1 MANNRARGGLAL
13 VQDFVNTV
21 DLEEGKE
28 QIGTAAALRS
38 WLVDRG
44 LLSDRLVTTA
54 EHARAIQL
62 REALR
67 RLLFANNG
75 GELHEVDLDEL
86 NSAARAAGLRVR
98 FLSEGQT
105 RLEPEATG
113 TAGALGHIVA
123 SVSDAM
129 ADRTWFRLKACA
141 DERCR
146 WAFYDQSKNRSGHW
160 CSMEVCGN
168 RSKARQ
174 FRRRQRAAS

>member
-1 MANNRARGGLAL
+1 LFLQGCA
-13 VQDFVNTV
+13 Q
-21 DLEEGKE
+21 E
-28 QIGTAAALRS
+28 QIFRQEWQVGTASYEKPAQK
-38 WLVDRG
+38 G
-44 LLSDRLVTTA
+44 L
-54 EHARAIQL
+54 
-62 REALR
+62 
-67 RLLFANNG
+67 
-75 GELHEVDLDEL
+75 
-86 NSAARAAGLRVR
+86 
-98 FLSEGQT
+98 
-105 RLEPEATG
+105 PEAAG

-129 ADRTWFRLKACA
+129 TDRTWFRLKACA

>member
-1 MANNRARGGLAL
+1 M

-21 DLEEGKE
+21 DLEEGQE

-44 LLSDRLVTTA
+44 LLSDRRVTTA
-54 EHARAIQL
+54 EHARAIEL

-75 GELHEVDLDEL
+75 GELHEVDLDVL
-86 NSAARAAGLRVR
+86 NGAGRDAGLRLR
-98 FLSEGQT
+98 FLPEGHA
-105 RLEPEATG
+105 RLEPEVAG
-113 TAGALGHIVA
+113 TAGALGQIVA
-123 SVSDAM
+123 SVSAAM
-129 ADRTWFRLKACA
+129 TDRTWFRLKACA
-141 DERCR
+141 DERCG

>member
-1 MANNRARGGLAL
+1 MANRAQGGLAL
-13 VQDFVNTV
+13 VQDFVNTL

-44 LLSDRLVTTA
+44 LLSDRQVSAA
-54 EHARAIQL
+54 EQTRAIEL

-75 GELHEVDLDEL
+75 GEVQEVDLDVL
-86 NSAARAAGLRVR
+86 NGAARDARLRVR
-98 FLSEGQT
+98 FLPEGQA
-105 RLEPEATG
+105 RLEPDAAG
-113 TAGALGHIVA
+113 TAGALGQIVA

-129 ADRTWFRLKACA
+129 TDRTWFRLKACA

-174 FRRRQRAAS
+174 FRRRQRTAS

>member
-1 MANNRARGGLAL
+1 LRGRLDGSAAELEELERARGIDPRSPDAL
-13 VQDFVNTV
+13 
-21 DLEEGKE
+21 LPLLG
-28 QIGTAAALRS
+28 AARDA
-38 WLVDRG
+38 G
-44 LLSDRLVTTA
+44 
-54 EHARAIQL
+54 EHARAIEL

-67 RLLFANNG
+67 RLLFANNA
-75 GELHEVDLDEL
+75 GELHEVDFDVL
-86 NSAARAAGLRVR
+86 NSAARDAGLRVL
-98 FLSEGQT
+98 FLPKGQA
-105 RLEPEATG
+105 RLEPEAAG
-113 TAGALGHIVA
+113 TAGALGRIVA

-129 ADRTWFRLKACA
+129 TDGTWFRLKACA